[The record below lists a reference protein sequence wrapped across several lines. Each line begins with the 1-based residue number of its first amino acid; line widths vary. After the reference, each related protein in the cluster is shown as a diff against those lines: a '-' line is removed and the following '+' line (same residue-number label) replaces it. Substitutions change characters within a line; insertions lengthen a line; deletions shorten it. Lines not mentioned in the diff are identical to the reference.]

1 MVIESPLGKRRYY
14 VERRKKFLMASAPW
28 ETRLLQALPDAVIAV
43 DLELRVTYWSP
54 AAEQLYGWTS
64 QEAVGH
70 RLGLL
75 LTKNLFFH
83 ERTFAPLRSLRAGDV
98 FRGEMRLRHKSGRDV
113 DVQVT
118 ASPLCDDGSTNQPGS
133 PAAGRGEPSAPTA
146 LSEIGYVMTH
156 RAPGQPSSSVS
167 KQPSKA
173 AIAQSGMLFHNSND
187 IVVILDSNGRI
198 VAWNPAAERVAKW
211 RASEV
216 INRQFEE
223 FVQPVNDLHGIR
235 SVLTQS
241 GAWRGE
247 MTIYDR
253 LGEEILLD
261 SDITAVR
268 DHGGNLLGIVTISRD
283 ITHTRRSETARRRS
297 EARLR
302 ALLSV
307 IPDTFVRV
315 DRDGNVQD
323 LVANGPFQAVFDGQT
338 ATGRNLREI
347 FPDFAPRLITAI
359 EQASHEKRVVHLTY
373 HIDEHQEDSTRSLN
387 EASDLIFR
395 VVAAAEEALIIMQDV
410 TELYTIERQL
420 RETEE
425 RFRHLVEQKQV
436 GVYVI
441 QNGRFAY
448 CNPRFAELLGYE
460 REEILDMASCLDVIA
475 PEDRELAANN
485 LQRRLDGTTLSPYA
499 LRLQR
504 RDRGLVEAEIYAS
517 LTTYHSEPAVLGTV
531 VDITQRKQAERAL
544 SEREELYRTVVGA
557 LQEGVLLFD
566 ADAQLVTANE
576 SARQLLGVTE
586 EDFTERRLNAERFAA
601 WTLFNE
607 AGQAIKPTELPHR
620 LTLQNG
626 QPLSEVVIGV
636 RAPQS
641 ELRWV
646 SLNTRPL
653 FRPGES
659 RPHGVVVSFADVTE
673 RRRTEEELLFKAF
686 YDPLTKLPNR
696 ALFFDRVERAL
707 SQARRTDQLVAVG
720 FLDLDF
726 FKRINDTRGHIV
738 GDHALR
744 LIAERVKGCLR
755 EGDTIGRIG
764 GDEFTLLLP
773 MVSGAAEAARVAE
786 RLLEVIRQPVA
797 LDKDRTYTITA
808 SLGLSLFPTHAD
820 NPSELLRLADIALY
834 RAKAVGR
841 NSYQI
846 FDPSLPERVEAAGRI
861 FGNPSRPPHRPT

>member
-1 MVIESPLGKRRYY
+1 
-14 VERRKKFLMASAPW
+14 MASAPW
-28 ETRLLQALPDAVIAV
+28 ETRLLQALPEAVIAV

-54 AAEQLYGWTS
+54 YAEQIYGWTS
-64 QEAVGH
+64 TEAVGH
-70 RLGLL
+70 RVGLL

-83 ERTFAPLRSLRAGDV
+83 ERTFAPLRSLRAGEV
-98 FRGEMRLRHKSGRDV
+98 WRGDMRLRHKSGRDV

-118 ASPLCDDGSTNQPGS
+118 ASLLSDDAAPGDG
-133 PAAGRGEPSAPTA
+133 AGKSSSSSSGRTSEAHEVGYVMAHRAPTA
-146 LSEIGYVMTH
+146 PAAAG
-156 RAPGQPSSSVS
+156 G

-187 IVVILDSNGRI
+187 IVVILDNNGRI

-216 INRQFEE
+216 LNHQFDE

-283 ITHTRRSETARRRS
+283 ITHTRRSETARRKS

-323 LVANGPFQAVFDGQT
+323 LVANGPFHALFDGQS
-338 ATGRNLREI
+338 ATGRNLREL
-347 FPDFAPRLITAI
+347 FPDFAPRLLAAI

-373 HIDEHQEDSTRSLN
+373 HIDEEHPEDSTRSLS

-395 VVAAAEEALIIMQDV
+395 VVAAAEEALIIVQDV

-441 QNGRFAY
+441 QEGRFAY
-448 CNPRFAELLGYE
+448 CNPRFAELLGRE
-460 REEILDMASCLDVIA
+460 REEILEMSSCLDIIA
-475 PEDRELAANN
+475 PEDRELAAQN
-485 LQRRLDGTTLSPYA
+485 LLRRLNGETLQPYV

-504 RDRGLVEAEIYAS
+504 RDGGHVEAEIYAS
-517 LTTYHSEPAVLGTV
+517 LTTYHSEAAVLGTV
-531 VDITQRKQAERAL
+531 VDITQRRQAERAL
-544 SEREELYRTVVGA
+544 SEREELYRTLVGA
-557 LQEGVLLFD
+557 LQEGVILFD
-566 ADAQLVTANE
+566 ADGQIITANE
-576 SARQLLGVTE
+576 SARQLLRITE
-586 EDFTERRLNAERFAA
+586 EDFVEKRLTKERFAQ

-607 AGQAIKPTELPHR
+607 AGLALQPADLPHR

-626 QPLSEVVIGV
+626 QPLSDVIIG
-636 RAPQS
+636 AKPPS
-641 ELRWV
+641 GEMRWV

-653 FRPGES
+653 FRPDET
-659 RPHGVVVSFADVTE
+659 RPHGVVLSIADVTE
-673 RRRTEEELLFKAF
+673 RRRTEEELQFKAF

-696 ALFFDRVERAL
+696 ALFLDRVERAL
-707 SQARRTDQLVAVG
+707 SQARRSDQLGAVG

-738 GDHALR
+738 GDLALR
-744 LIAERVKGCLR
+744 QIAERVRGCLR

-773 MVSGAAEAARVAE
+773 MVSGPQEAARVAE
-786 RLLEVIRQPVA
+786 RLLEVIRQPVV
-797 LDKDRTYTITA
+797 LDHDRSYTITA
-808 SLGLSLFPTHAD
+808 SLGLSLFPLHA
-820 NPSELLRLADIALY
+820 NSPAELLRLADIALY
-834 RAKAVGR
+834 RAKEVGR

-846 FDPSLPERVEAAGRI
+846 FDPSLPSRVEPAARI
-861 FGNPSRPPHRPT
+861 YGNPSRPPLPRP